1 MLLKATL
8 SHPLAL
14 VTKPASAVCGKH
26 VNRAPNDQLQWRLY
40 AQVPMSH
47 TTLTPQRERW
57 LLLTLAGIQFTYI
70 LDFMVMMP
78 LGPQFTRLFDIS
90 DAQFGALVSAYT
102 FSAGASG
109 LAASAYL
116 DRFDRKRLLV
126 VLYTLF
132 ALSTMGCALAMTY
145 GQFFVARVGAGLFG
159 GVLSALIQTI
169 LADVVPF
176 ERRGRAMGVVMSSFS
191 VSTVAGVPLGLYLA
205 AAFSWHAPFWLV
217 VGLCGV
223 FGAMAYW
230 TVPQLRAH
238 LDHPD
243 RHSVWGE
250 IVATVQ
256 ERNHQWS
263 FAFTMVSILTGFM
276 IIPYIT
282 IYLETNLAVSNRD
295 IPLLYLAGGAATL
308 VSARWIG
315 VLSDRLGKRYMY
327 ERLAALVGIPL
338 FTLTLMPP
346 APFWVLTLVYV
357 LFFVIVSGRM
367 IPSMAVV
374 SAAANPRRR
383 GTFMAISGA
392 LQSFAMGLAALVG
405 GLIIGRSAD
414 GQVTGYWITALL
426 GTLASFASVWLI
438 RRIQVP
444 EGKGPISAPK
454 IDT

>member
-14 VTKPASAVCGKH
+14 VTKPAGAVCGKH

-145 GQFFVARVGAGLFG
+145 GQFFVARVGAGIFG

-454 IDT
+454 IGT

>member
-1 MLLKATL
+1 
-8 SHPLAL
+8 
-14 VTKPASAVCGKH
+14 
-26 VNRAPNDQLQWRLY
+26 
-40 AQVPMSH
+40 MSH

-250 IVATVQ
+250 IVATVR

-392 LQSFAMGLAALVG
+392 LQSFAMGLAALAG

>member
-1 MLLKATL
+1 
-8 SHPLAL
+8 
-14 VTKPASAVCGKH
+14 
-26 VNRAPNDQLQWRLY
+26 
-40 AQVPMSH
+40 MSH

-250 IVATVQ
+250 IVATVR

-454 IDT
+454 IGT

>member
-14 VTKPASAVCGKH
+14 VTKPAGAVCGKH

-217 VGLCGV
+217 VGLCVV

>member
-1 MLLKATL
+1 MAD
-8 SHPLAL
+8 SQQ
-14 VTKPASAVCGKH
+14 S
-26 VNRAPNDQLQWRLY
+26 
-40 AQVPMSH
+40 PMSH
-47 TTLTPQRERW
+47 TSLPPQRERW

-78 LGPQFTRLFDIS
+78 LGPQFTRLFAIS

-116 DRFDRKRLLV
+116 DRFDRKRLLL

-132 ALSTMGCALAMTY
+132 ALSTMGCALAGSY
-145 GQFFVARVGAGLFG
+145 SQFFAARVGAGVFG

-217 VGLCGV
+217 VGLAALFGV
-223 FGAMAYW
+223 MAYFA
-230 TVPQLRAH
+230 VPQLRGH

-250 IVATVQ
+250 IVATVS

-263 FAFTMVSILTGFM
+263 FAFTMVSILTSFM
-276 IIPYIT
+276 VIPYIT
-282 IYLETNLAVSNRD
+282 IYLETNLGVSNRQ

-308 VSARWIG
+308 ISARWIG
-315 VLSDRLGKRYMY
+315 VTSDRLGKRLVF
-327 ERLAALVGIPL
+327 ERLAVLVGLPL

-357 LFFVIVSGRM
+357 LFFVIVTGRM
-367 IPSMAVV
+367 IPSMAII

-392 LQSFAMGLAALVG
+392 LQSFSMGLAALVG
-405 GLIIGRSAD
+405 GLIIGRSPD
-414 GQVTGYWITALL
+414 GLVTGYWITALL
-426 GTLASFASVWLI
+426 GTLASFASVWLV
-438 RRIQVP
+438 RRIRLP
-444 EGKGPISAPK
+444 EGTGPRELPK
-454 IDT
+454 SN

>member
-1 MLLKATL
+1 LLLKATL

-14 VTKPASAVCGKH
+14 VTKPAGAVCGKH

-454 IDT
+454 IGT

>member
-1 MLLKATL
+1 LLLKATL

-14 VTKPASAVCGKH
+14 VTKPAGAVCGKH

-238 LDHPD
+238 LDHSD

-392 LQSFAMGLAALVG
+392 LQSFAMGLAAVVG

-454 IDT
+454 IGT

>member
-14 VTKPASAVCGKH
+14 VTKPAGAVCGKH

-454 IDT
+454 IGT

>member
-1 MLLKATL
+1 
-8 SHPLAL
+8 
-14 VTKPASAVCGKH
+14 
-26 VNRAPNDQLQWRLY
+26 
-40 AQVPMSH
+40 MSH

>member
-8 SHPLAL
+8 AHPLAL
-14 VTKPASAVCGKH
+14 VTKPAGAVCGKH

>member
-1 MLLKATL
+1 
-8 SHPLAL
+8 
-14 VTKPASAVCGKH
+14 
-26 VNRAPNDQLQWRLY
+26 
-40 AQVPMSH
+40 
-47 TTLTPQRERW
+47 
-57 LLLTLAGIQFTYI
+57 
-70 LDFMVMMP
+70 MP

>member
-1 MLLKATL
+1 MLLKASL

-14 VTKPASAVCGKH
+14 VTKPAGAVCGKH

-454 IDT
+454 IGT

>member
-1 MLLKATL
+1 
-8 SHPLAL
+8 
-14 VTKPASAVCGKH
+14 
-26 VNRAPNDQLQWRLY
+26 
-40 AQVPMSH
+40 MSH

-454 IDT
+454 IGT

>member
-1 MLLKATL
+1 LLLKATL

-14 VTKPASAVCGKH
+14 VTKPAGAVCGKH

>member
-1 MLLKATL
+1 LLLKATL

-14 VTKPASAVCGKH
+14 VTKPAGAVCGKH

-250 IVATVQ
+250 IVATVR

>member
-14 VTKPASAVCGKH
+14 VTKPAGAVCGKH

>member
-14 VTKPASAVCGKH
+14 VTKPAGAVCGKH

-250 IVATVQ
+250 IVATVR

>member
-14 VTKPASAVCGKH
+14 VTKPAGAVCGKH

-250 IVATVQ
+250 IVATVR

-454 IDT
+454 IGT

>member
-1 MLLKATL
+1 LLLKASL

-14 VTKPASAVCGKH
+14 VTKPAGAVCGKH

-109 LAASAYL
+109 LAASAYM

-454 IDT
+454 IGT